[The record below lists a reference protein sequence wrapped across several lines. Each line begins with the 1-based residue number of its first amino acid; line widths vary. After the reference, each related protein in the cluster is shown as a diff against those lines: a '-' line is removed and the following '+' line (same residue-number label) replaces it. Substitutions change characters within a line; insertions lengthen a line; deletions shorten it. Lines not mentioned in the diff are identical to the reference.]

1 MTEVVTSEAAGK
13 TEDTVVVQRQVSHEL
28 KNVWNVLMTDE
39 GAEALLGPGAHLG
52 DKGHTWIAEDGTRG
66 VTRSFHPMEQIRFSW
81 HADEASPATVVDL
94 HLRRVDD
101 DTTSLEIVH
110 DHLYAGIDRDRLA
123 DHWSRALERIDNDA
137 L

>member
-13 TEDTVVVQRQVSHEL
+13 TEDTVVVQRLVSHEL

-52 DKGHTWIAEDGTRG
+52 DKGHTWVAEDGTRG

-81 HADEASPATVVDL
+81 HADEAAPASIVDL

-101 DTTSLEIVH
+101 ATTSLEVVH
-110 DHLYAGIDRDRLA
+110 GHLDDGIDRDELTE
-123 DHWSRALERIDNDA
+123 HWSRALERIDHEA